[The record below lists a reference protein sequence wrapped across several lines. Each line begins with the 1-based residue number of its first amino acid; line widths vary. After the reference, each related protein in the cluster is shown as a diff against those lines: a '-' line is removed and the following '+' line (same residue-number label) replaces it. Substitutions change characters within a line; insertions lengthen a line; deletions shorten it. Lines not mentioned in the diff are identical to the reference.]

1 MQTNNKSSSN
11 VATAGASHSN
21 GASTC
26 APCDIPGFCRSY
38 FYTGKLLTE
47 GDLNRDQRYLIDK
60 LRLHHIALHGW
71 GVVCGLMVRPHPEC
85 PDRFIVTPGLAIDD
99 CGREIR
105 LVKECVTLFPK
116 PVKPPIDPCPPEPCD
131 DDEDDEHGNRHEH
144 DHDHDHEHH
153 HAQTYYVCIRFNECQ
168 EDFMPVVFDDCCGST
183 KQPNRVCECATVELL
198 LEPPECLKE
207 IHERCGCHQENCH
220 KMWEH
225 LPEHCPPT
233 GRVCRVPLAI
243 IREYTYC
250 EPLHEH
256 MIDNSIRPVLHS
268 TERLA
273 QLIHCVIDKLP
284 HLERRLTHITRYN
297 WDHDGE
303 YAPGE
308 FLREFVGT
316 HENPRGLE
324 VEFDSRIQPKGLNN
338 RTFQATIVRE
348 PHGPHEPRQLQIAP
362 ARVVRSEDGLR
373 CTLHIDHEFARNHL
387 HEHSFDLYI
396 SLRCDKVID
405 ERGLAVDGDLLAT
418 RLEDQD
424 RDYVIKHPTGNG
436 IPGGLFESWIR
447 VRKDR

>member
-1 MQTNNKSSSN
+1 MQTNSKNASN
-11 VATAGASHSN
+11 FATAGAPASN
-21 GASTC
+21 GESTC

-60 LRLHHIALHGW
+60 LRLHHVALHGW
-71 GVVCGLMVRPHPEC
+71 GVVCGLLVRPHPEC

-116 PVKPPIDPCPPEPCD
+116 PVKPPVDPCPPEPCD
-131 DDEDDEHGNRHEH
+131 DDDEHKHHHGEH
-144 DHDHDHEHH
+144 A
-153 HAQTYYVCIRFNECQ
+153 HAQTYYVCIRYNECQ

-183 KQPNRVCECATVELL
+183 KQPNRVCECATIELL

-207 IHERCGCHQENCH
+207 IHERCGCSQENCH

-225 LPEHCPPT
+225 FPEDCPPT
-233 GRVCRVPLAI
+233 GRVCCVPLAI

-250 EPLHEH
+250 EPLEKH

-268 TERLA
+268 TERLDR
-273 QLIHCVIDKLP
+273 LIHCVIDKLP
-284 HLERRLTHITRYN
+284 HLERRLTHITRFN

-303 YAPGE
+303 YSPGE

-324 VEFDSRIQPKGLNN
+324 LEFDGRVQSKGLNN
-338 RTFQATIVRE
+338 RTFQAMIVRE
-348 PHGPHEPRQLQIAP
+348 PGPHEARQLHIAP
-362 ARVVRSEDGLR
+362 ARVVRSEDGHR

-387 HEHSFDLYI
+387 HDHSFDLYI

-418 RLEDQD
+418 RLEEED

-447 VRKDR
+447 VRRDR